1 MVTLIDCPGCGRRLL
16 LPPVFEEFW
25 VQCPACA
32 KTFVPGQLPPSEAN
46 TQEPALAADGPKA
59 MSAYP
64 ALVADPGDEEEGIWR
79 ESFVNP
85 RRDCEPHRGLLISVL
100 GNASLIM
107 GSMAMILCGV
117 PGLLGL
123 PLGVAAWLM
132 GNHDLKL
139 MHRGLMDP
147 DGFRKTRDGR
157 ESGILGV
164 MLSAVFLAG
173 YALFLLA
180 LHPF

>member
-1 MVTLIDCPGCGRRLL
+1 MVTLIDCPGCGQRLL

-32 KTFVPGQLPPSEAN
+32 KTFVPGQLPPPKPGTGEA
-46 TQEPALAADGPKA
+46 ALAPAGPEP
-59 MSAYP
+59 MTAYP
-64 ALVADPGDEEEGIWR
+64 ALVADPGDEAEGIGR
-79 ESFVNP
+79 ESFVNL
-85 RRDCEPHRGLLISVL
+85 RRDCEPHRGLLISLL
-100 GNASLIM
+100 GNASLVL

-132 GNHDLKL
+132 GNHDLDL
-139 MHRGLMDP
+139 MRRGLMDP
-147 DGFRKTRDGR
+147 DGFTRTRLGR
-157 ESGILGV
+157 ECGILGV
-164 MLSAVFLAG
+164 VLSAVFLAG
-173 YALFLLA
+173 YVLFFLA